1 MFGRSAAAAPGKVL
15 LLGKVLLYRSG
26 RFRFPVILLLQPF
39 MKTTVLTLLA
49 AVLLVSIANL
59 LVSLGLFGGAGGR
72 GGEEAGHDYKA
83 LSPEQM
89 DDIGFRAVA
98 TEEGIAIGEDGKITF
113 PKDKVEKIAKVN
125 LLPRTILE
133 VEKDGGWEFV
143 AVTADNHYL
152 FRRAK

>member
-1 MFGRSAAAAPGKVL
+1 VRTLHPDARARDPTERFSFTEPDDSGFLSSSA
-15 LLGKVLLYRSG
+15 
-26 RFRFPVILLLQPF
+26 LLLQPF
-39 MKTTVLTLLA
+39 MKTTLLTLLTA
-49 AVLLVSIANL
+49 ILFVAIANL
-59 LVSLGLFGGAGGR
+59 LVSIGLFDGGGR
-72 GGEEAGHDYKA
+72 ETAVGHEYKV

-89 DDIGFRAVA
+89 DDIGFRSVA

>member
-1 MFGRSAAAAPGKVL
+1 
-15 LLGKVLLYRSG
+15 
-26 RFRFPVILLLQPF
+26 
-39 MKTTVLTLLA
+39 MKTTLLTLLTA
-49 AVLLVSIANL
+49 ILFVSIANL
-59 LVSLGLFGGAGGR
+59 LVSAGLFDR
-72 GGEEAGHDYKA
+72 GGGEKIADHDYKLLGPA
-83 LSPEQM
+83 QM
-89 DDIGFRAVA
+89 DDIGFRSVA

-113 PKDKVEKIAKVN
+113 PKEKVDKIAKVN

>member
-1 MFGRSAAAAPGKVL
+1 
-15 LLGKVLLYRSG
+15 
-26 RFRFPVILLLQPF
+26 
-39 MKTTVLTLLA
+39 MKTTLLTLLTA
-49 AVLLVSIANL
+49 ILLVSIADL
-59 LVSLGLFGGAGGR
+59 LVSIGLFDGR
-72 GGEEAGHDYKA
+72 GPEKAAGHEYKV
-83 LSPEQM
+83 LGPEQM
-89 DDIGFRAVA
+89 DDIGFRSVA

-133 VEKDGGWEFV
+133 IEKDGGWEFV

>member
-1 MFGRSAAAAPGKVL
+1 
-15 LLGKVLLYRSG
+15 
-26 RFRFPVILLLQPF
+26 
-39 MKTTVLTLLA
+39 MKTTLLTLLTA
-49 AVLLVSIANL
+49 ILFVAIANL
-59 LVSLGLFGGAGGR
+59 LVSIGLFDGGGPETA
-72 GGEEAGHDYKA
+72 AGHEYKV
-83 LSPEQM
+83 LGPEQM
-89 DDIGFRAVA
+89 DDIGFRSVA